1 MIDLDIEMTE
11 KLCRYEIARAERS
24 GESVNPYCLHH
35 TPAHAMLELITLLR
49 QAEKDAARYQWL
61 RGQGCSDWEVDGVEV
76 PHIEVTMWASYG
88 VDGLNTGESLHG
100 DEMDSAIDCAMNKR
114 DGGDL

>member
-1 MIDLDIEMTE
+1 MIDYENVVDAMLFEPRVAMLDGEMLEVEPCQFSDCMTHVME
-11 KLCRYEIARAERS
+11 KLRK
-24 GESVNPYCLHH
+24 
-35 TPAHAMLELITLLR
+35 
-49 QAEKDAARYQWL
+49 AEKDAARYRWL

-76 PHIEVTMWASYG
+76 PHIEVTMWTNYG